1 MKRIFLSAV
10 ALPLTLS
17 AGAAIAAEEGAPTLR
32 ALGDLPAG
40 LTSMTRGELASIE
53 GGLTITITLPVTTQV
68 ANQVATAVG
77 INVAALTTDI
87 IQATDIAI
95 SQATD
100 QVAP

>member
-10 ALPLTLS
+10 ALPLALS

-53 GGLTITITLPVTTQV
+53 GGLTITVSIPIAT
-68 ANQVATAVG
+68 QVATAIG

-87 IQATDIAI
+87 SQAIDLTI
-95 SQATD
+95 SQATV
-100 QVAP
+100 QVTP